1 MVLLFLYI
9 SAIYPTQK
17 SHLKEEGGGVNKEGG
32 LNLIVYQENSVEG
45 MKIFQEG
52 WYTKKGELTNKGV
65 ASHFPTMQ

>member
-9 SAIYPTQK
+9 SAIY
-17 SHLKEEGGGVNKEGG
+17 L
-32 LNLIVYQENSVEG
+32 ENSVGG

-52 WYTKKGELTNKGV
+52 WYSKKGELTNKGV